1 MHEYCKRTCTNQC
14 TEVCALPSVPDR
26 AAKRSKIIWA
36 VLVESLART
45 GAATHGVSLGFD
57 TTGLIST
64 SLGQMDII
72 HVPAEACVWLSMLE
86 DAG

>member
-1 MHEYCKRTCTNQC
+1 MHNYCKTCPNQY
-14 TEVCALPSVPDR
+14 TEVCALPSMPDR
-26 AAKRSKIIWA
+26 AAKRGEIIWA

-64 SLGQMDII
+64 SVEQMDII
-72 HVPAEACVWLSMLE
+72 HVPAEACVWLEKLE
-86 DAG
+86 ETS